1 MYTEWKPLA
10 LRFRIFALN
19 DVAIGVR
26 YGVRKNGLLGVFLY
40 AFASPEGKNSGSV
53 AHLEGFQSAIF
64 QLLNYRGPTWA

>member
-26 YGVRKNGLLGVFLY
+26 YGVRENGLLGVFLY
-40 AFASPEGKNSGSV
+40 AFTSPEGKNSGSV
-53 AHLEGFQSAIF
+53 ALLEGLPIRYFSA
-64 QLLNYRGPTWA
+64 T